1 MEDQESYGAPSER
14 RTHSR
19 PTPKPSIKTGLSWK
33 FAGIILFLV
42 VGMSLV
48 FFLFFYQEEKRAL
61 ADAFERRGLTLA
73 NNLARNVETNL
84 TPPLSPE
91 VGILLKN
98 LLDIKDIVYVTI
110 YDQLSELATV
120 KIDTVDGPL
129 PGLTPQE
136 LEASHESLRAIQV
149 NPVGTVV
156 VFVVPVWT
164 IKRSLGEI
172 PSATRFYR
180 GLGNEEIQKLLTPNL
195 LSLER
200 IGTVRLGLS
209 PEAMQ
214 RELGAKSLTLLA
226 FFCFFLLLGLVLV
239 WFLTRVIVNPI
250 QGLARAMKVV
260 SAEDYD
266 LDQNGIPKVQHFRRM
281 DDLDLRVQTHDEIE
295 QLADDFRAMVRKL
308 EDSYESLDRIIT
320 DKSRIAQEK
329 TQLAEELQKLNLTL
343 EETIRDRTREV
354 VEKNLKLYELSEE
367 LQFQKE
373 ELVNANE
380 QLEKTSRLKSA
391 FLANMSHELR
401 TPLNSIIGFAE
412 ILKDKMFGELND
424 RQDKYLNHI
433 LTSGRHLLQLI
444 NNILDLSKVEAGK
457 MKLVMEPFAVNRV
470 IDEVQAIIKTLAY
483 KKNIEIT
490 LQLSPEVVMYGD
502 VAKFKQILYNLLSN
516 AIKFTPEKGTVT
528 IRTREVQAGVVFEGG
543 PGAKPFAT
551 VAPSLVLAV
560 ADTGIG
566 IRAEEQDRVF
576 QEFEQTEQTRA
587 RGYEGTGLGLAL
599 TRRLV
604 QLHGGQIWVK
614 SVPDQGTEFTIVMP
628 IKGQNREEEQEEGKV
643 L

>member
-1 MEDQESYGAPSER
+1 MEDQAPHNAAGER
-14 RTHSR
+14 RTHFR
-19 PTPKPSIKTGLSWK
+19 TKPQPSIKTGLSRK
-33 FAGIILFLV
+33 FAGIILLLV

-120 KIDTVDGPL
+120 KIDTVNGPL
-129 PGLTPQE
+129 PALTPQE
-136 LEASHESLRAIQV
+136 LGASHEILRAIQV

-156 VFVVPVWT
+156 DFVVPVWT

-214 RELGAKSLTLLA
+214 RELGSKSLTVLG

-260 SAEDYD
+260 SAEHYEFDRD
-266 LDQNGIPKVQHFRRM
+266 GMPQVQHFRRM
-281 DDLDLRVQTHDEIE
+281 DDLDLHVQTHDEIE

-343 EETIRDRTREV
+343 EATIRDRTREV

-490 LQLSPEVVMYGD
+490 LLLSPEVVMYGD

-528 IRTREVQAGVVFEGG
+528 IRTREVPSGVVFEGG

-551 VAPSLVLAV
+551 VAPSLVLEV

-566 IRAEEQDRVF
+566 IRPEEQERIF

-614 SVPDQGTEFTIVMP
+614 SAPDQGTEFTIVMP
-628 IKGQNREEEQEEGKV
+628 VKGQTPEEEQEEGKV